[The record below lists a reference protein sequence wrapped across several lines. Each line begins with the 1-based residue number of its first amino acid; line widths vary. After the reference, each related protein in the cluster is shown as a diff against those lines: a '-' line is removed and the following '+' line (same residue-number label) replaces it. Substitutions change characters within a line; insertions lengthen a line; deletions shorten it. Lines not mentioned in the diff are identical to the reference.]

1 LSTKDAF
8 IESPLLELMRRWSQL
23 LLGGPATG
31 LKLEFLDDV
40 LHEC

>member
-23 LLGGPATG
+23 LLGGSATG